1 MKEYSFTEA
10 RQNFAATLDTAKREG
25 IVCIRKRGGEAF
37 YIRPAAAKASPLD
50 IKGVDLRLGTAAIVD
65 AVRQGRE
72 HPTPCPSASPN

>member
-25 IVCIRKRGGEAF
+25 VVCIRKRGGEAF
-37 YIRPAAAKASPLD
+37 YIRPATASPLD

-65 AVRQGRE
+65 VVRQGRE
-72 HPTPCPSASPN
+72 RAEHEL